1 MKDAV
6 SDEKINPLTKESQR
20 INNIVYNNNWLDLE
34 ELTFIQIIFWNAD
47 YNVKASLSSS
57 REGSGTISRNWS

>member
-6 SDEKINPLTKESQR
+6 SGEKVNPLTKESQR
-20 INNIVYNNNWLDLE
+20 IGNIIYNNNELE
-34 ELTFIQIIFWNAD
+34 LEQLTFIQIIFWNVD
-47 YNVKASLSSS
+47 YNEKASLSSS